1 MKNKF
6 NYMLFVTI
14 VLVLFIGLLLINF
27 YDTDERKNYLND
39 ISETLVENNEINYSV
54 KEKIKEIVNQNK
66 EIIYIAIWDN
76 KKSQGEKKKINN
88 AIYCYPNNVS
98 IEGVPHRTIGRTE
111 DPFRIVIG
119 SEDKW

>member
-119 SEDKW
+119 SEDK